1 MILVDAG
8 PLIALLDRDDRDH
21 ERCTNALADLS
32 GPLITTWPAL
42 TEAIYLLG
50 DRTGWTGQELL
61 WRLLFRGDLVIEA
74 LEDSSVKRSYDL
86 MKKYRDTP
94 MDLADATLVAL
105 AESRG
110 LSRIF
115 TLDSDF
121 RIYRIKG
128 RRAFELVP

>member
-21 ERCTNALADLS
+21 KRCADALAGLS
-32 GPLITTWPAL
+32 GPLMTTWPAL

-61 WRLLFRGDLVIEA
+61 WRLVLRGDLVVA
-74 LEDSSVKRSYDL
+74 RLDDSSVKRSRDL

-115 TLDSDF
+115 TLDSHF
-121 RIYRIKG
+121 RIYKIKG
-128 RRAFELVP
+128 RKAFEVVP